1 MTIIETS
8 QTILLQV
15 LFLSLCYCTI
25 TSAQTFDYVIVG
37 GGPAGLTVANR
48 LTENSSI
55 TVAVIEA
62 GTFPEDV
69 LGNVTQVPGYVGVLS
84 SVPEVYDTNI
94 EWGFFTTP
102 QPVSSSWCMI
112 F

>member
-1 MTIIETS
+1 M
-8 QTILLQV
+8 LLHV
-15 LFLSLCYCTI
+15 LFLTLWSCAI

-55 TVAVIEA
+55 TVAVVEA

-69 LGNVTQVPGYVGVLS
+69 LGNVTQAPGYVGVLS
-84 SVPEVYDTNI
+84 SAPEVYDANI
-94 EWGFFTTP
+94 EWGFMTTP
-102 QPVSSSWCMI
+102 QPVSSS
-112 F
+112 